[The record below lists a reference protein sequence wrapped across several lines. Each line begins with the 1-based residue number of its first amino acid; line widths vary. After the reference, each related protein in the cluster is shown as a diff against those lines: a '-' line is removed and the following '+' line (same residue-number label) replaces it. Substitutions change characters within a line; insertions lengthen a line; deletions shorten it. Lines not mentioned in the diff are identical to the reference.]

1 VKIDRKRLWIL
12 AWFTF
17 TRRERNG
24 VLLLSIILLVLQS
37 VLIYRNFIAVDRS
50 PVQLTEEEKGW
61 VRELKSA
68 AVPSPSIRVTLV
80 DEKLDPNDLSAG
92 EWIQY
97 GLSPKQAKV
106 VMNWREKG
114 GVFRSKE
121 DVKEM
126 KFIPERVYKLIEPYL
141 VFNVT
146 EESPKAEILSDKREH
161 HEYKRRENPVPEL
174 IDLNLADTLKLQ
186 ELPLVGAGRARTIWK
201 FRERLGGYYSKEQ
214 LREIKILPDSVLAV
228 IFPRVEIKS
237 PVYRKINLNT
247 LENDSLYHPYF
258 SKALLRMIISYRA
271 QQGPYNDASVLRSF
285 PLVDEDLW
293 RKIAPY
299 LSTAH

>member
-1 VKIDRKRLWIL
+1 MKIDRKRLWIL

-24 VLLLSIILLVLQS
+24 VLLLSIILLILQA

-61 VRELKSA
+61 VRELKST
-68 AVPSPSIRVTLV
+68 AVPSPSLNVPLLS
-80 DEKLDPNDLSAG
+80 EKFDPNDLGAG
-92 EWIQY
+92 DWIQY
-97 GLSPKQAKV
+97 GLSPKQADV
-106 VMNWREKG
+106 VMNWRSKG

-121 DVKEM
+121 DVKAM
-126 KFIPERVYKLIEPYL
+126 KFIPERVYKIIEPYL
-141 VFNVT
+141 IFNLR
-146 EESPKAEILSDKREH
+146 EESQKAEVFKEEPASQRYE
-161 HEYKRRENPVPEL
+161 RSRQPVQEL

-201 FRERLGGYYSKEQ
+201 FRERLGGYYSKDQ

-228 IFPRVEIKS
+228 ILPRVIIQA

-258 SKALLRMIISYRA
+258 SKALLRMIISYRT
-271 QQGPYNDASVLRSF
+271 QHGPYTDTHVLRSF

-299 LSTAH
+299 LSIAH